1 MSAFPGGTGGATK
14 DGETVERGVKTS
26 GELDHGAYERIFD
39 SLPHAVLVVDPS
51 GSLLTY
57 NAAARALYGDFLSL
71 DGLRCCDLVGC
82 GQGGDDRPLAFHCI
96 SAAVL
101 ERGEALPE
109 LEAVVGERVLAV
121 SAAPFGAG
129 EGAVL
134 HLRTRGE
141 LGLVTEPAAP
151 SLRITTLGDT
161 GLHLDEARLDSTWLD
176 HRPGK
181 LFKYLICARGHRV
194 KTDELVDTLWPD
206 TGRTGM
212 TSLRQAVHTLR
223 ARLEPAREKGGP
235 SSFVVGGGGSYELD
249 LTNVRVDADEFE
261 TEATA
266 ALLSLDRDGPDTA
279 VSQLERAAAL
289 YTGDFLPDEPYAEWA
304 LEERDRLR
312 ALAARVLRELATLHD
327 AAGDL
332 DSTTA
337 ALQRLADLEP
347 LDLDAQRDFIGM
359 LARRG
364 RHTEAKRR
372 YELVRRRFLSAF
384 EQEPDF
390 ALSDA
395 VAGRS

>member
-1 MSAFPGGTGGATK
+1 M
-14 DGETVERGVKTS
+14 DRG
-26 GELDHGAYERIFD
+26 GELDPGAYQRIFD

-51 GSLLTY
+51 GALLTH
-57 NAAARALYGDFLSL
+57 NVAASALFGDFLAL

-82 GQGGDDRPLAFHCI
+82 GQGSSTRPLAFGCI

-109 LEAVVGERVLAV
+109 LEAVIGERVLCV
-121 SAAPFGAG
+121 SAAPFGSG

-134 HLRTRGE
+134 HLRTPAPDE
-141 LGLVTEPAAP
+141 ISAEPAVP
-151 SLRITTLGDT
+151 TLRIATLGKT
-161 GLHLDEARLDSTWLD
+161 SLQLDDERLDSSWLD

-194 KTDELVDTLWPD
+194 KTEELVDTLWPD

-212 TSLRQAVHTLR
+212 TSLRQAVLTLR
-223 ARLEPAREKGGP
+223 DRLEPGREKGAP

-249 LTNVRVDADEFE
+249 LTWVRVDADEFE

-266 ALLSLDRDGPDTA
+266 ALLSIERDGPDTA
-279 VSQLERAAAL
+279 LPQLQRAAAL

-312 ALAARVLRELATLHD
+312 ALAARVLRELAALHD
-327 AAGDL
+327 AAGDV
-332 DSTTA
+332 DSTTT

-347 LDLDAQRDFIGM
+347 LDLDAQREFIGI

-372 YELVRRRFLSAF
+372 YELVRRRFISAF
-384 EQEPDF
+384 DQEPDF
-390 ALSDA
+390 ALADA
-395 VAGRS
+395 IAAGAAARP

>member
-1 MSAFPGGTGGATK
+1 M
-14 DGETVERGVKTS
+14 ERGLTIS
-26 GELDHGAYERIFD
+26 EGLDASAYQRIFD
-39 SLPHAVLVVDPS
+39 SLPQAVLVVDPS
-51 GSLLTY
+51 GGLLTH
-57 NAAARALYGDFLSL
+57 NAAARELFGDFLEIE
-71 DGLRCCDLVGC
+71 GLRCCDLVGC

-109 LEAVVGERVLAV
+109 LDASVGDRDFAV
-121 SAAPFGAG
+121 SAAPFGIG

-134 HLRTRGE
+134 HLREHPARDGDGT
-141 LGLVTEPAAP
+141 PAAP
-151 SLRITTLGDT
+151 ALRITTLGST
-161 GLHLDEARLDSTWLD
+161 ALDLDDAPLSAPWLD

-194 KTDELVDTLWPD
+194 KTDELVNTLWPD

-223 ARLEPAREKGGP
+223 DRLEPGREKHAP
-235 SSFVVGGGGSYELD
+235 SSFVAGGSGSYELD

-266 ALLSLDRDGPDTA
+266 ALLSIERDGPDTA
-279 VSQLERAAAL
+279 LPQLERAAML

-312 ALAARVLRELATLHD
+312 SLAARVLRELANVHD
-327 AAGDL
+327 RAGDL
-332 DSTTA
+332 GSTTA
-337 ALQRLADLEP
+337 TMQRLADLEP
-347 LDLDAQRDFIGM
+347 LDLEAQRDFIGM
-359 LARRG
+359 LARGG

-372 YELVRRRFLSAF
+372 YELVRRRFMSAF

-390 ALSDA
+390 ALAD
-395 VAGRS
+395 VVGGRS

>member
-1 MSAFPGGTGGATK
+1 MEQG
-14 DGETVERGVKTS
+14 VNRG
-26 GELDHGAYERIFD
+26 GELDPGAYERIFD

-51 GSLLTY
+51 GALLTY
-57 NAAARALYGDFLSL
+57 NAAAGALFGDFIAL

-82 GQGGDDRPLAFHCI
+82 GQGGDDRPLAFGCI

-109 LEAVVGERVLAV
+109 LEAAVGDRVLAV
-121 SAAPFGAG
+121 SAAPFGSG
-129 EGAVL
+129 EGAIL
-134 HLRTRGE
+134 HVRAPASEGAL
-141 LGLVTEPAAP
+141 EPAAP
-151 SLRITTLGDT
+151 TLRITTLGKT
-161 GLHLDEARLDSTWLD
+161 GLHLDDERLDASWLD

-194 KTDELVDTLWPD
+194 KTEELVDTLWPD

-223 ARLEPAREKGGP
+223 DRLEPGRERGAP
-235 SSFVVGGGGSYELD
+235 SSFVAGGGGSYELD

-266 ALLSLDRDGPDTA
+266 ALLSIERDGPDTA
-279 VSQLERAAAL
+279 LPQLQRAAAL

-312 ALAARVLRELATLHD
+312 ALAARVLRELAALHD
-327 AAGDL
+327 ATGDL
-332 DSTTA
+332 ESTTA

-347 LDLDAQRDFIGM
+347 LDLDAQRDFIGI

-384 EQEPDF
+384 DQEPDF
-390 ALSDA
+390 ALADA
-395 VAGRS
+395 VAADRS